1 VVDRRWRAVFG
12 SEGLVDRPA
21 DFFVSYTSAD
31 PAWAEWIS
39 WQLEAEGF

>member
-1 VVDRRWRAVFG
+1 MAQG
-12 SEGLVDRPA
+12 A

>member
-1 VVDRRWRAVFG
+1 MTGAGGQRWLR
-12 SEGLVDRPA
+12 GLIDRPA

-39 WQLEAEGF
+39 WQLEARATK